1 MALKAGYFG
10 IKRFLNKKLENIAKS
25 YDDTISNFYTWTANA
40 VTGVHNLVIPD
51 FKSNAGGTV
60 VKNDGV
66 YVVTCGNWNY
76 SGVRLLSGDLKAIL
90 SGMGDIKV
98 SFEYKSDITC
108 QGDIG
113 EAAHLIAGTMPIE
126 WTKYQCVVSG
136 DTIGDI
142 AFYNREDGK
151 APTISIRYLSFT
163 LVDDNYSV
171 YLDPVLTNKALTSS
185 ANEQKTAINAI
196 ITAATGAADFAAFKT
211 AMGAITPVTRSLSL
225 TKEDITEEVKE
236 DVEPEKTVTKKRTTK
251 KTKEE

>member
-1 MALKAGYFG
+1 MALRAGYYG
-10 IKRFLNKKLENIAKS
+10 LKRFLRDKLEMIAKT
-25 YDDTISNFYTWTANA
+25 YDDTISNFSTWTANA
-40 VTGVHNLVIPD
+40 GTGVHNLVIPD

-60 VKNDGV
+60 AKNDGV

-76 SGVRLLSGDLKAIL
+76 SGVRLISADLKAIL
-90 SGMGDIKV
+90 SGLGDIKV

-113 EAAHLIAGTMPIE
+113 VAAHLIAGTMPTE
-126 WTKYQCVVSG
+126 WAKYECVVSG
-136 DTIGDI
+136 DAIGDV

-163 LVDDNYSV
+163 MADDNYSE
-171 YLDPVLTNKALTSS
+171 YLDPVMTNKALTLS
-185 ANEQKTAINAI
+185 ANDQKTTINAI

-251 KTKEE
+251 KTEEV